1 MNKNKLLFISTCMLI
16 LCMVLS
22 AFRTVP
28 PCSIKYDGIYA
39 VKLDKEHSAVLR
51 FYPDGTVLASTSVND
66 YMDVFTWFH
75 KANKEMVLFGNYKL
89 KGCEV
94 SFSVAGSTGR
104 QYYNG
109 DVSEGS
115 IYFRLVDKESKRGAT
130 RTYTYVN
137 LGK

>member
-1 MNKNKLLFISTCMLI
+1 MNKHKLMFISACMLTACA
-16 LCMVLS
+16 LFF
-22 AFRTVP
+22 AFRPVS
-28 PCSIKYDGIYA
+28 PCPLKYDGIYA
-39 VKLDKEHSAVLR
+39 VKLNNEHSAVLR

-75 KANKEMVLFGNYKL
+75 KGNKEMVLFGKYKL

-94 SFSVAGSTGR
+94 SFSVEGQTGE
-104 QYYNG
+104 QFYNG
-109 DVSEGS
+109 DVSDES

-130 RTYTYVN
+130 RTYTYIN